1 MTQNVTIWSPV
12 IVSSLTSPRNDRYQR
27 TYHMDLN
34 YKRIEDIK
42 VRIKSCQVKVQGKSV
57 ESRIEL
63 ELLCLLEDFEG
74 SSRLVNREEI
84 FKEQIS
90 LRDFDGNLN
99 PQLGLRFIVDIL
111 EVVWDGDIIQQ
122 NLNINYDLRYN
133 LLASREQLVQIQIAP
148 DEESQLANKGSP
160 KPDQWEEEWQQANE
174 ENHKLRQ
181 QMYVYERDLLSLKR
195 SIQKKE
201 RQSNSLNQELGSY
214 KDMVAELKE
223 ALKRK
228 DRLICSFED
237 EVRPASIDSPA
248 LPVNEARLGHR
259 IKKMFLSNQ

>member
-1 MTQNVTIWSPV
+1 VTQNVTIWSPV
-12 IVSSLTSPRNDRYQR
+12 IVASLTSPRNDRYQR
-27 TYHMDLN
+27 SYPMDLN

-57 ESRIEL
+57 ETRIEL

-74 SSRLVNREEI
+74 SSRFVNREEI

-90 LRDFDGNLN
+90 LRDFDQIPNS
-99 PQLGLRFIVDIL
+99 QLGLRYIVDIL
-111 EVVWDGDIIQQ
+111 ELVWDGDILQQ

-148 DEESQLANKGSP
+148 DEESQLANKAAP
-160 KPDQWEEEWQQANE
+160 IPDQWEGEWQQVNE

-181 QMYVYERDLLSLKR
+181 QMYFYERDLFSLKR
-195 SIQKKE
+195 AIQKTEK
-201 RQSNSLNQELGSY
+201 QSNSLNRELGSY

-223 ALKRK
+223 AIKRK
-228 DRLICSFED
+228 DRLICSFEN
-237 EVRPASIDSPA
+237 EVRPTSIDSPT